1 MEYQKPI
8 DLLDN
13 TINQQSEFKTRNLLE
28 INDESW
34 RTYNVSN
41 QVKFKTSIIRS
52 NLHDYSYACIH
63 VKGTITVPN
72 TGNGAAPNNINKKVI
87 VFHLSIASVK

>member
-34 RTYNVSN
+34 RTYNV
-41 QVKFKTSIIRS
+41 KL
-52 NLHDYSYACIH
+52 NL
-63 VKGTITVPN
+63 K
-72 TGNGAAPNNINKKVI
+72 
-87 VFHLSIASVK
+87 LQ

>member
-13 TINQQSEFKTRNLLE
+13 TINQPSEFKTRNLLE

-34 RTYNVSN
+34 RTYNVKLN
-41 QVKFKTSIIRS
+41 LKLQWLDQIYMIIVMHAYM
-52 NLHDYSYACIH
+52 L
-63 VKGTITVPN
+63 KE
-72 TGNGAAPNNINKKVI
+72 
-87 VFHLSIASVK
+87 L

>member
-13 TINQQSEFKTRNLLE
+13 TINQPSEFKTRNLLE

-34 RTYNVSN
+34 RTYNV
-41 QVKFKTSIIRS
+41 
-52 NLHDYSYACIH
+52 NLNL
-63 VKGTITVPN
+63 K
-72 TGNGAAPNNINKKVI
+72 
-87 VFHLSIASVK
+87 LQ